1 MDALDLRG
9 GAEAAWALV
18 SAANLFVQQTAPWA
32 LAKAG
37 KDGEL
42 DEVLSAL
49 ARALCRLGVMAAPF
63 IPGKAQTLWRDLG
76 MEGEVSSVRWD
87 AAESPSV
94 AGRTVRR
101 PTILFPKPANV

>member
-1 MDALDLRG
+1 
-9 GAEAAWALV
+9 
-18 SAANLFVQQTAPWA
+18 
-32 LAKAG
+32 
-37 KDGEL
+37 
-42 DEVLSAL
+42 
-49 ARALCRLGVMAAPF
+49 MAAPF